1 MDLVIGIFVGI
12 VIGPIIW
19 IGFILAVLLIHDGIY
34 KDNHDFDDF
43 MR

>member
-12 VIGPIIW
+12 VIGPIVW
-19 IGFILAVLLIHDGIY
+19 IGFILAVLFIHEFIY
-34 KDNHDFDDF
+34 NNTHDFDDL